1 MKNIVLIFISCLFLN
16 ACMTTQ
22 LTTYQQLGGQPKVAE
37 IVDNFISEIQLADQ
51 NTVNPRH
58 TATAALV
65 DTVAP
70 IKSAG
75 GFASLKAHDTV
86 LIILPPREFMS
97 RSGNEVNVDDLDA
110 CQFTK
115 AVVVGK

>member
-1 MKNIVLIFISCLFLN
+1 MAVIIASTFSIQMLQNKNCRIDFTEIS
-16 ACMTTQ
+16 
-22 LTTYQQLGGQPKVAE
+22 KE
-37 IVDNFISEIQLADQ
+37 DFISEIQLADQ